1 MVGFLKLKKI
11 FLILK
16 FFNFFLNFKIFKI
29 FFLNSRVFTVWCRVR
44 RGVIWSQKYK
54 VNDVKLKQDKGHR
67 QVFIEI
73 LTIAFLNA
81 DVK

>member
-1 MVGFLKLKKI
+1 MFIYLLFQLRTRQAETEIVGSY
-11 FLILK
+11 
-16 FFNFFLNFKIFKI
+16 
-29 FFLNSRVFTVWCRVR
+29 SRVFTVWCRVR

-67 QVFIEI
+67 QVFVKI
-73 LTIAFLNA
+73 LTA